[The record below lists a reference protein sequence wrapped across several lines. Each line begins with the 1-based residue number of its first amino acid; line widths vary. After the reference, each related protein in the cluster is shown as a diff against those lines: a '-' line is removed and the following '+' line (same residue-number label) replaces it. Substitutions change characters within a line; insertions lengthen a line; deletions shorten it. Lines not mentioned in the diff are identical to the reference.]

1 MTTTTLKKST
11 RQRNGPLF
19 FCCCR
24 AGDDELC
31 FFFFW
36 FRRTGTLRALLTG
49 KSIRDKLR
57 GTRSRSREED
67 KSTLGAVETPGRGG
81 VVVSPPSGERRF
93 SRLFSLRRSSTNLPS
108 PTAGC
113 NSVGENGSCSP
124 LTNTATTTV
133 VADSMA
139 KTASPSGRPLPL
151 PQLLEEDEIM
161 AGLGLGPG
169 SSTLGSLFQ
178 RRHQPP
184 TLPPIPHNLTA
195 EQLKRRYIVATIIH
209 SENSY
214 VASLQRLVNVSPA
227 CYVLFLFPPS
237 DSFLLVIDC
246 WQWKVT
252 TCFDRVET
260 RKWAVGTLP
269 FHRFY
274 LLICSLPLADSRLL
288 ATVSL
293 F

>member
-1 MTTTTLKKST
+1 M
-11 RQRNGPLF
+11 
-19 FCCCR
+19 
-24 AGDDELC
+24 
-31 FFFFW
+31 FFFFG

-124 LTNTATTTV
+124 LTNTAATTV

-227 CYVLFLFPPS
+227 CYVLFLFPP
-237 DSFLLVIDC
+237 
-246 WQWKVT
+246 
-252 TCFDRVET
+252 
-260 RKWAVGTLP
+260 ATLFFWLSIVDNEKLRP
-269 FHRFY
+269 VLTESKQGSEQLGLSPSTVFIY
-274 LLICSLPLADSRLL
+274 SSALSLPLADSRLL